1 MMNRLSRYWSKVL
14 TAAGI
19 SAAIA
24 ISFLGTPIAANAAT
38 AATDSVMIRNDAS
51 TDAGLIG
58 SLNEGDEVV
67 ILDVV
72 QSGDGYL
79 WYYIELD
86 NGNTGYVRSDL
97 INASDEELAAF
108 RDVVNEQDTEEETEQ
123 EAQPTEGED
132 TQQEQEAA
140 APEQAEAPAAEAEQ
154 APAAEAAAG
163 EGYDATKDPNANFNV
178 RFETE
183 ADGTGSWYVYNDDNG
198 SKVRVSDL
206 QSAESGTAAAS
217 KGDPGIWKTLAIVF
231 GVLAAV
237 FIKTGFALNW
247 FRAPSR
253 LTVRVEP

>member
-108 RDVVNEQDTEEETEQ
+108 RS
-123 EAQPTEGED
+123 
-132 TQQEQEAA
+132 AA
-140 APEQAEAPAAEAEQ
+140 ARPP
-154 APAAEAAAG
+154 G
-163 EGYDATKDPNANFNV
+163 V
-178 RFETE
+178 RRPGSPPTSPGF
-183 ADGTGSWYVYNDDNG
+183 GSGSPRTGRG
-198 SKVRVSDL
+198 SGS
-206 QSAESGTAAAS
+206 
-217 KGDPGIWKTLAIVF
+217 
-231 GVLAAV
+231 
-237 FIKTGFALNW
+237 
-247 FRAPSR
+247 
-253 LTVRVEP
+253 